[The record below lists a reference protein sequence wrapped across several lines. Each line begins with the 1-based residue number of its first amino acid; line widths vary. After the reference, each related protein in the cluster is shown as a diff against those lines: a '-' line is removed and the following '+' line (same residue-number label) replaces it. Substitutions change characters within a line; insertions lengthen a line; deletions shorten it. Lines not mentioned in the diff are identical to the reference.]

1 MSDQR
6 TLFLDYDG
14 VLHPDEAYLVKGRPV
29 LRCDGE
35 LFMWAGHLSALLDGH
50 PDVRIV
56 LSTSWAR
63 ELRYARARR
72 YLPEPLRERV
82 IGATWHSGMR
92 LSDDLRPLDRMTW
105 WDLASRYAQIKRYA
119 SRAGLRTWLA
129 IDDQPE
135 GWAQSD
141 LSHLIKTDSD
151 KGLSDPAVR
160 QLIAAWLESTAK
172 SRGRSEAMDAIAR
185 HAATSPRF
193 SFENAARAVAKAVA
207 RADKNS

>member
-1 MSDQR
+1 MSEQR

-14 VLHPDEAYLVKGRPV
+14 VLHPDEVYLVKGRPV

-72 YLPEPLRERV
+72 HLPEPLRERV
-82 IGATWHSGMR
+82 VGATWHSGMR
-92 LSDDLRPLDRMTW
+92 LSEDLRPLDRMTW
-105 WDLASRYAQIKRYA
+105 WDLASRYDQIKRYVG
-119 SRAGLRTWLA
+119 RAGLHTWLA

-135 GWAQSD
+135 GWAQAD
-141 LSHLIKTDSD
+141 LHHLVKTGSMT
-151 KGLSDPAVR
+151 GLADAGAQSLVK
-160 QLIAAWLESTAK
+160 AWLDGTHPATGSQ
-172 SRGRSEAMDAIAR
+172 RNGWGR
-185 HAATSPRF
+185 
-193 SFENAARAVAKAVA
+193 
-207 RADKNS
+207 